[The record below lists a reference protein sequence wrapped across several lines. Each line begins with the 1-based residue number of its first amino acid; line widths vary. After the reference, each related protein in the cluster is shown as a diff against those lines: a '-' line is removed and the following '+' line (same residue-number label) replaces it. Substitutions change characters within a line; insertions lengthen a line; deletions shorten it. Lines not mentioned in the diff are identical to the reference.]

1 MKRNAESPGKYR
13 NKVALSARF
22 RRTESGHFMSFGEE
36 TFWTVIKRR
45 IPMEMMKNPEQQP
58 RPGRGK
64 LILQFLKGS
73 KTFFII
79 CMFCSALSGLAETVM
94 PQIVRVTVDNIIGSA
109 SVENLSP
116 VIRSALAAFGGP
128 EYLRVHLWIMAL
140 AVVAV
145 ALVNVAAIYCFRVFN
160 ARGGE
165 TLVKNMRDTLYRH
178 IARLPFQ
185 WHMQNHTGDII
196 QRCTS
201 DIDTTRNFISE
212 QLIVLVRILFMLV
225 LSMMF
230 MFSMN
235 VTLTLIAMAPLPVIV
250 WYSIFFH
257 HKFRKGFQ
265 ECDENEGKLSAM
277 VQENLTGV
285 RVVRAFGRE
294 RYERDRFGKQ
304 NSFYTGLWVKLGK
317 LMAFFWCSAD
327 ILSGIQIMLV
337 VIFGVLFCLHRGMT
351 AGEFIAF
358 VSYNGMLVWPVRQLG
373 RMISEMSKAG
383 VGIDRIGY
391 IMDAEEEKDEPDAF
405 DAPMDGDIRF
415 EHVTFGYEG
424 SPEMLH
430 DVDLTIP
437 AGTTLGILGG
447 TGSGK
452 STMMYL
458 LDRLYPLPEEGGL
471 LRAVLLLAAPGQ
483 VGAQGRQLSGGEL
496 LLPQLRRGGGQRPGR
511 GALPGLRAEIRLPR
525 AAEGAGP
532 ALQRAAIARMLMR
545 QTPIMIFDDSL
556 SAVDTE
562 TDAKIRSALEKRF
575 GSATI
580 ILISHRITTLSKAD
594 KVLVLDHGSVAQFG
608 TPAELSAQPGLYQ
621 QIEGIQS
628 FHGEDPSGDP
638 IHSAKQM
645 PRQIAADGEEAQN
658 RNSCDDCRESEV
670 SE

>member
-1 MKRNAESPGKYR
+1 M
-13 NKVALSARF
+13 
-22 RRTESGHFMSFGEE
+22 E
-36 TFWTVIKRR
+36 TSKT
-45 IPMEMMKNPEQQP
+45 PEMQP

-64 LILQFLKGS
+64 LLYHFLKGS
-73 KTFFII
+73 KGFFIF
-79 CMFCSALSGLAETVM
+79 CMLCAALSGLAEMLT
-94 PQIVRVTVDNIIGSA
+94 PQIIRVTVDNVLGSA
-109 SVENLSP
+109 PTDTLSP
-116 VIRSALAAFGGP
+116 WVQKLLAAAGGP
-128 EYLRVHLWIMAL
+128 EAIRSRLWIMAL

-145 ALVNVAAIYCFRVFN
+145 SVLKVAAIYGFRVSN

-178 IARLPFQ
+178 IERLPFQ

-212 QLIVLVRILFMLV
+212 QLTPLIRILFMVV
-225 LSMMF
+225 LSIVF
-230 MFSMN
+230 MLGMN
-235 VTLTLIAMAPLPVIV
+235 VPLTFIAMAPLPVIV
-250 WYSIFFH
+250 WYSLFFH
-257 HKFRKGFQ
+257 RKFRKGFQ

-304 NSFYTGLWVKLGK
+304 NNFYTSLWVKLGR

-327 ILSGIQIMLV
+327 ILSGVQIMLV

-358 VSYNGMLVWPVRQLG
+358 LSYNGMLVWPVRQLG

-391 IMDAEEEKDEPDAF
+391 IMDAEEEKDRPGAS

-415 EHVTFGYEG
+415 EHVSFAYEG
-424 SPEMLH
+424 CPEMLH
-430 DVDLTIP
+430 DIDLTIP
-437 AGTTLGILGG
+437 AGSTLGILGG

-458 LDRLYPLPEEGGL
+458 LDRLYPLPEDGGRITIGGKDIREIRL
-471 LRAVLLLAAPGQ
+471 EHLRRNIGIVLQEPFLFSRTIRENLALTSPDIGEEEMREASRAACLEETIDSFTKGYDTF
-483 VGAQGRQLSGGEL
+483 VGERGVTLSGG
-496 LLPQLRRGGGQRPGR
+496 QK
-511 GALPGLRAEIRLPR
+511 
-525 AAEGAGP
+525 
-532 ALQRAAIARMLMR
+532 QRAAIARMLIR
-545 QTPIMIFDDSL
+545 STPIMIFDDSL
-556 SAVDTE
+556 SSVDTE
-562 TDAKIRSALEKRF
+562 TDAKIRAALEKRF

-594 KVLVLDHGSVAQFG
+594 KVLVLDHGAVAQYG
-608 TPAELSAQPGLYQ
+608 TPAELSAQPGLYK
-621 QIEGIQS
+621 QIEEIQS
-628 FHGEDPSGDP
+628 YH
-638 IHSAKQM
+638 H
-645 PRQIAADGEEAQN
+645 EE
-658 RNSCDDCRESEV
+658 EV
-670 SE
+670 NA